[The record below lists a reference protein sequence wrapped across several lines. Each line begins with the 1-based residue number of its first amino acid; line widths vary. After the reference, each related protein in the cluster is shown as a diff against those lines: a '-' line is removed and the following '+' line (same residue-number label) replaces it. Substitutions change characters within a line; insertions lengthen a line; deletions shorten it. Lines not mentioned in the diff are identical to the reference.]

1 MSKHICWHF
10 SRRRRCKKR
19 GFDRMDLPEVIP
31 TRGEITP
38 SLLGTEWEKRI
49 SSSTRC
55 KAGHHAELQ
64 TPHLAQVNI

>member
-1 MSKHICWHF
+1 
-10 SRRRRCKKR
+10 
-19 GFDRMDLPEVIP
+19 MDLPEVIP